1 MSRILAS
8 SDFDS
13 SVNVS
18 GTETPSSDNVVF
30 EDITEGPV
38 STRSAREEMI
48 SVSLGIPINS
58 SSHQGPLISSSIPR
72 PYGSDATVGELAGG
86 GALTLVEYKRRAD
99 DILSEFFSAFDFSEA
114 SRSVSELC
122 APAFGGEFVKR
133 LLIRA
138 FEKDDMARENACR
151 LLSSLELSS
160 LKIGQGFLSL
170 FESLSEV
177 EKDAP
182 LARDF
187 AARFLARA
195 VSDEIL
201 PPAFV
206 SDEFTRR
213 TAGMVV
219 DDAIALLTTEH
230 SHERLARMFHINGAF
245 SVPELKREVADIVAE
260 YITNNDADEAVLSWK
275 ELAVPYFAHELIKKV
290 ITSALEHIKSDGEV
304 GMIITQVTRLF
315 RSLKSS
321 GTVTSSQIRLGFER
335 TRECL
340 ADLKLDSPRSG
351 PHFEA
356 LESTC
361 VELGLL

>member
-1 MSRILAS
+1 MSNQLL
-8 SDFDS
+8 DFDNS
-13 SVNVS
+13 LNVS
-18 GTETPSSDNVVF
+18 GAETPSSDNVIF

-38 STRSAREEMI
+38 STRAAREEMI
-48 SVSLGIPINS
+48 AASMGVQINS
-58 SSHQGPLISSSIPR
+58 SSHQGPLIAGGSLPR
-72 PYGSDATVGELAGG
+72 LPPWSDASNGEVVAGS
-86 GALTLVEYKRRAD
+86 LSLIEYKKRAD
-99 DILSEFFSAFDFSEA
+99 DILTEFFSAFDFGEA
-114 SRSVSELC
+114 SRSVAELR

-182 LARDF
+182 LARDY

-213 TAGMVV
+213 SAGLVV

-245 SVPELKREVADIVAE
+245 SVPELKKEVSDIVAE
-260 YITNNDADEAVLSWK
+260 YFTNNDADEAVLSWK
-275 ELAVPYFAHELIKKV
+275 ELSVPYFAHELVKKV

-304 GMIITQVTRLF
+304 GVIITQVTRLF
-315 RSLKSS
+315 RSLKNS
-321 GTVTSSQIRLGFER
+321 GTVSASQIRLGFER
-335 TRECL
+335 TRESL

-356 LESTC
+356 LENTC
-361 VELGLL
+361 VEIGIL